1 MWMTPC
7 VFTTIK
13 SSRGVLA
20 FWSCTCW
27 TPQDLAS
34 VALRTHLLLCLPLHE
49 PQTHLF
55 PEMHKAFLP
64 SSPPWVEPS
73 MELRSLA
80 PPSDGNSALLWSF
93 CLYNSSCWNC
103 CFSFVSLFA
112 VICLHHSPS
121 DGGFQEGRVW
131 WVFMRTVVHE
141 SRRARPITVWILRT
155 VSTACKTS
163 FGMSAYMFTC

>member
-1 MWMTPC
+1 MTPC
-7 VFTTIK
+7 LFTTIK

-93 CLYNSSCWNC
+93 CLYNSSCLKLLFLLCFLVC
-103 CFSFVSLFA
+103 CHLSPPQPLRRWVPGGQS
-112 VICLHHSPS
+112 VVGLHAHSC
-121 DGGFQEGRVW
+121 
-131 WVFMRTVVHE
+131 
-141 SRRARPITVWILRT
+141 A
-155 VSTACKTS
+155 
-163 FGMSAYMFTC
+163 